1 MCKSMS
7 SAVSVFGIGAVILG
21 LALGVA
27 NMGQLLFQMSTSA
40 LAISAG
46 PSLGVFSLGMFVP
59 FGNTLVSINNIIHN
73 SFIHSAPNI
82 SLSLYHSNHSDKAFC
97 AQMMAVTSWKFHSQN
112 IRLMLIV
119 LLVSLDQNG
128 GIGCPVNLERL
139 RIYHFLNQN

>member
-59 FGNTLVSINNIIHN
+59 FGNTLVSINNIILKLFCL
-73 SFIHSAPNI
+73 SFHYNTDMMLSDPFVF
-82 SLSLYHSNHSDKAFC
+82 SLL
-97 AQMMAVTSWKFHSQN
+97 
-112 IRLMLIV
+112 
-119 LLVSLDQNG
+119 G
-128 GIGCPVNLERL
+128 
-139 RIYHFLNQN
+139 